1 MLTEQFVA
9 SIAAPSTKSNA
20 SAAGKDAAIFF
31 HDFQPLAAQKTVLK
45 KSATPPNC
53 LAVSASHVFAAQA
66 DKAVVHVY
74 NRDKNDQEA
83 IIPFKERI
91 RCIALALQDTL
102 LVLGTE
108 GGSIILWE
116 VCATRPQLQPTCV

>member
-1 MLTEQFVA
+1 MITEQFVA
-9 SIAAPSTKSNA
+9 SIATPTKTTNVST
-20 SAAGKDAAIFF
+20 AGKDAAIFF
-31 HDFQPLAAQKTVLK
+31 HDFRPLATQKSVFK

-74 NRDKNDQEA
+74 NRDKNNQEA
-83 IIPFKERI
+83 IVPFKERI
-91 RCIALALQDTL
+91 CSIALALEDTL
-102 LVLGTE
+102 LILGTE

-116 VCATRPQLQPTCV
+116 VCLVV